1 MSTSTSY
8 AQPVGVIYSPAQT
21 VPAAVEYGYY
31 LYVVNAVFGSLW
43 GFSLPLMGG
52 GAIAALCFFC
62 IWRLKSDLTK
72 LLAPLKL
79 LIACL
84 ISFLVIQIAVY
95 GESIT
100 DSTGR
105 GFIVTILHLI
115 LIRCLLLR
123 PGFGHRLALVLFFV
137 GLVVLPF
144 IGFKSGLERAYVEE
158 EVAGN
163 FTNANGLAEWFGFCA
178 LYLGVLGLESKRS
191 VVRIVVWSAALL
203 CFFVVGLT
211 VSRGALAAIAIG
223 FIVASRRLLKR
234 GFLPLLVL
242 VILAWVI
249 TESGLFANIYSLY
262 LERGAEDTGRLGI
275 WSEALKMFFSS
286 PLVGF
291 GIDNS
296 GIYLPG
302 NFKPLTTHNTFL
314 FFAVASG
321 IVPLL
326 LFVLFWIVAL
336 KRSLRDIDQQDY
348 GAFRAP
354 LLMYVLVIS
363 FVGDLSFTLPAG
375 LLGVVLG
382 AGAGAG
388 NKLPRFLAIPT
399 AKEGLYKLARLGPA
413 GAKSL
418 SRRS

>member
-1 MSTSTSY
+1 MTTTTSY
-8 AQPVGVIYSPAQT
+8 AQPVGVIYSPSHT

-43 GFSLPLMGG
+43 GISLPLLGG
-52 GAIAALCFFC
+52 GTIAALCFFC
-62 IWRLKSDLTK
+62 IWRLKSDLTQ

-79 LIACL
+79 LLACL
-84 ISFLVIQIAVY
+84 ISFLIIQIVVY

-105 GFIVTILHLI
+105 GFTVTILHLI

-137 GLVVLPF
+137 GLAVLPF
-144 IGFKSGLERAYVEE
+144 IGFKAGLERAYVEE

-178 LYLGVLGLESKRS
+178 LYFGVLGFENKRS
-191 VVRIVVWSAALL
+191 VIRILAWSAVLL
-203 CFFVVGLT
+203 CLFIVGLT
-211 VSRGALAAIAIG
+211 VSRGALAATAIG
-223 FIVASRRLLKR
+223 LIFASRRILKR
-234 GFLPLLVL
+234 GFLPLVFL

-249 TESGLFANIYSLY
+249 TETGLFSNIYSLY
-262 LERGAEDTGRLGI
+262 LERAGEDTGRIGI

-286 PLVGF
+286 PLAGL
-291 GIDNS
+291 GAANS
-296 GIYLPG
+296 GVYLPG
-302 NFKPLTTHNTFL
+302 ELKPLTTHNTFL

-321 IVPLL
+321 IIPLL
-326 LFVLFWIVAL
+326 FFALFWIVAL
-336 KRSLRDIDQQDY
+336 KRSLTGIDQQDY

-354 LLMYVLVIS
+354 LLMYFLVIS
-363 FVGDLSFTLPAG
+363 FIGDLSFTFPAG
-375 LLGVVLG
+375 LLGVVIG

-388 NKLPRFLAIPT
+388 DKLPRFLVFRT